1 MSESSG
7 ENLSMRKAAATDS
20 GARRRATEDDL
31 LKKKMA
37 ALPIGDA
44 VLLGQGPMDNARIE
58 QALEADDQLNATNAL
73 RVFIFL

>member
-7 ENLSMRKAAATDS
+7 ENLSMRKAAAADS

-31 LKKKMA
+31 LKKMA

-44 VLLGQGPMDNARIE
+44 VLLGQGPMDNARIA
-58 QALEADDQLNATNAL
+58 QVLEADDQLNATNAL